1 MRDMSAFP
9 DKAIYE
15 FIHIAQWARNSSGL
29 DKIEFWVLEF
39 QNFFVLESLTWP
51 QMIS

>member
-1 MRDMSAFP
+1 MRGKRYNAIKMRDMSAFP

-29 DKIEFWVLEF
+29 DKIEF
-39 QNFFVLESLTWP
+39 
-51 QMIS
+51 